1 MPFQVSPGVNV
12 SEIDLTTSTPSV
24 ATSIG
29 ALVGKFSWG
38 PVGEIVNIS
47 TETELV
53 KYFGK
58 PTSENYQSWFT
69 AANFLAYASSLRVN
83 RVIGAGALNSVAG
96 IAGSSTPVDA
106 TEDFV
111 GVAEATDNLVGVGA
125 TTQNETGDGTTASI
139 TLNAT
144 PAGTVSVSVDGVT
157 LTPDVQYTITGTTLD
172 FAAGTAPYGAPAA
185 ADPIVISVAAKTVF
199 TLSRDAF
206 GETVAVTVAS
216 VADTNISVDGT
227 SLTFTNAPADG
238 AAIVATIPA
247 RTKFEIAE
255 TVDGTDTVGVTVNAA
270 DQTVTTDYSVS
281 GQVVTFVTAPADG
294 AAVQIKVFGTPT
306 VNYTYTPVL
315 IKSEDDINFNSGQG
329 NGAVFAARCAGTDG
343 DKFKTYMVDAATF
356 SELPANLK
364 GLFNT
369 APDTGEVH
377 VLVVQR
383 NTNGSETV
391 LERYEYLSKAS
402 NGKAE
407 DGKNMYYKEVI
418 NLSSEYVWAINH
430 PADGTDWGSE
440 ETISKPLSSFTSLA
454 AAEVSTF
461 SGGNNG
467 VAPTAAEAI
476 TGYDLF
482 ADPELVDVSLVMSG
496 EWADAANGNTVL
508 QHIVQNI
515 CEVRKDCVAL
525 LSPRYVDVKSGSAQN
540 VISYFN
546 TTVGAYSN
554 YAFVDSNFKYQ
565 YDKYND
571 VYRWVPFNG
580 DIAGLMARTDAE
592 RDTWFSPAGFNR
604 GVIKNVIKVAWNQN
618 KTDRDDLYKASINP
632 VVTFPGQGTI
642 LYGDKT
648 FTNKPSAFDRINVRR
663 LFIVLE
669 KSIATASKFTLFE
682 FNDEFTRSQ
691 FVSLVEPFLRDVKGR
706 RGIYDFLVV
715 CDESNNTSE
724 VVDRNE
730 FIGDIYIKP
739 ARSINYIQLNFVAV
753 RTGVSFEEVVGQA

>member
-125 TTQNETGDGTTASI
+125 TTQNETGDGTTTSI
-139 TLNAT
+139 TLSAT

-157 LTPDVQYTITGTTLD
+157 LTPDVQYVISGTTLD

-185 ADPIVISVAAKTVF
+185 AHAIVISVAAKSVF

-206 GETVAVTVAS
+206 GETVSVTVAG

-227 SLTFTNAPADG
+227 SLTFTNPPADS

-247 RTKFEIAE
+247 RTKFEIVE
-255 TVDGTDTVGVTVNAA
+255 TVDGTDTIGVTVDAA
-270 DQTVTTDYSVS
+270 DKTVTTDYSVS

-315 IKSEDDINFNSGQG
+315 IKSEDDITFDGGQG
-329 NGAVFAARCAGTDG
+329 NGAVFAARCAGVDG

-356 SELPANLK
+356 SELPSNLK

-418 NLSSEYVWAINH
+418 NLSSEYVWVLNH

-440 ETISKPLSSFTSLA
+440 ETISKPLSSFTSLS

-476 TGYDLF
+476 AGYDLF

-496 EWADAANGNTVL
+496 EWADTTNGNTVL

-540 VISYFN
+540 VISFFN

-715 CDESNNTSE
+715 CDETNNTSE

>member
-1 MPFQVSPGVNV
+1 
-12 SEIDLTTSTPSV
+12 
-24 ATSIG
+24 
-29 ALVGKFSWG
+29 
-38 PVGEIVNIS
+38 
-47 TETELV
+47 
-53 KYFGK
+53 
-58 PTSENYQSWFT
+58 
-69 AANFLAYASSLRVN
+69 
-83 RVIGAGALNSVAG
+83 
-96 IAGSSTPVDA
+96 
-106 TEDFV
+106 
-111 GVAEATDNLVGVGA
+111 
-125 TTQNETGDGTTASI
+125 
-139 TLNAT
+139 
-144 PAGTVSVSVDGVT
+144 
-157 LTPDVQYTITGTTLD
+157 
-172 FAAGTAPYGAPAA
+172 
-185 ADPIVISVAAKTVF
+185 
-199 TLSRDAF
+199 
-206 GETVAVTVAS
+206 
-216 VADTNISVDGT
+216 
-227 SLTFTNAPADG
+227 
-238 AAIVATIPA
+238 
-247 RTKFEIAE
+247 
-255 TVDGTDTVGVTVNAA
+255 
-270 DQTVTTDYSVS
+270 
-281 GQVVTFVTAPADG
+281 
-294 AAVQIKVFGTPT
+294 
-306 VNYTYTPVL
+306 
-315 IKSEDDINFNSGQG
+315 
-329 NGAVFAARCAGTDG
+329 
-343 DKFKTYMVDAATF
+343 MVDAATF

-364 GLFNT
+364 SLFNT

-418 NLSSEYVWAINH
+418 NLSSEYVWVINH

-476 TGYDLF
+476 AGYDLF

-540 VISYFN
+540 VISFFN

-715 CDESNNTSE
+715 CDETNNTSE

>member
-111 GVAEATDNLVGVGA
+111 GVAEATDNLTGVGA

-139 TLNAT
+139 TLNSA
-144 PAGTVSVSVDGVT
+144 PAGTASVSVNGVT

-172 FAAGTAPYGAPAA
+172 FAAGTAPYGAPANSHA
-185 ADPIVISVAAKTVF
+185 IVITVTAKSVF

-206 GETVAVTVAS
+206 GETVAVTVGGAS
-216 VADTNISVDGT
+216 DTNISVDGT
-227 SLTFTNAPADG
+227 SLTFTNPPADG
-238 AAIVATIPA
+238 ATIVATIPA
-247 RTKFEIAE
+247 RTRFTISEN
-255 TVDGTDTVGVTVNAA
+255 VDATDTVGVTVAA
-270 DQTVTTDYSVS
+270 VDQTVTTDYSVS
-281 GQVVTFVTAPADG
+281 GQVVTFVSAPADS
-294 AAVQIKVFGTPT
+294 AAVQIKVFGAPT

-315 IKSEDDINFNSGQG
+315 IKSVDDITFNSGQG
-329 NGAVFAARCAGTDG
+329 GGAVFAARCAGTDG

-364 GLFNT
+364 SLFNT
-369 APDTGEVH
+369 TPSVGEVH

-418 NLSSEYVWAINH
+418 NLSSEYVWVINH

-440 ETISKPLSSFTSLA
+440 ESISKALSSFASLTS
-454 AAEVSTF
+454 AEVSTF

-467 VAPTAAEAI
+467 TAPTAAEVI
-476 TGYDLF
+476 SGYDLY

-496 EWADAANGNTVL
+496 QWADIDSGNTVL

-540 VISYFN
+540 IVSYFN
-546 TTVGAYSN
+546 TTVGAFSN

-618 KTDRDDLYKASINP
+618 KADRDDLYKASINP

-663 LFIVLE
+663 LFIILE

-715 CDESNNTSE
+715 CDETNNTSE